1 MSNLTIKKSV
11 SIILLVSL
19 VCTVLGG
26 CQSKKENFSTD
37 DPILN
42 QDMNGTKYVQTEY
55 TTIADKVK
63 KDETVYINMSPDG
76 NIYNVS
82 VTDWLHTDT
91 PQVRVEDISNL
102 RNVQNVKT
110 LTEPIVKD
118 GFIFWDMDTTDLY
131 YNGTSDEKVPVT
143 FSIKYFLDG
152 KEMSAEEIAGKKGN
166 VSIQITVNNSLKKI
180 ITVSGKEYEITC
192 PMLVA
197 GGTIMSEGTFSNIAI
212 DNGKTISDAD
222 KQIVFFTGVP
232 GIDESLGLSSLG
244 TDLIDPSMYTN
255 TYTITATTDNFALGN
270 MMFAVIPI
278 SSVGSLGSGGLTD
291 SVDGVKDILAD
302 VEGLQNAVN
311 GLNLEK
317 ITNLLYGDSNK
328 LEEIMNTVSK
338 AAELYS
344 ENEKALKVLGKYVTE
359 DNLNKLEKLA
369 KDLESTDMDSVTQ
382 TLNDPKIKQLL
393 KLLPELSQE
402 LSGLSKLSEDINEVM
417 PIFNSLSEDMQDPEI
432 QKSIKNFPQT
442 INELNNIIS
451 VLNKNKDLLETLDDL
466 ASADS
471 EKQIESIMKTV
482 DKYANLDS
490 LSPDEIST
498 LIDKTEE
505 WISYGNS
512 YDIFTERTEKTTSTV
527 IFTYKTDAISANAA
541 ESTNAAQSEETSS
554 DNRVI
559 AWFKNLFNKRI

>member
-42 QDMNGTKYVQTEY
+42 QEMNGTKYVQTEY

-102 RNVQNVKT
+102 RNIQNVKT

-118 GFIFWDMDTTDLY
+118 GFLFWDMDTTDLY
-131 YNGTSDEKVPVT
+131 YNGTSDKKVPVT

-244 TDLIDPSMYTN
+244 YDLIDPSMYTN

-278 SSVGSLGSGGLTD
+278 SSVGSLGSGGFTD

-466 ASADS
+466 ASADN

-482 DKYANLDS
+482 DKYADLDS
-490 LSPDEIST
+490 LSPDEISA

-505 WISYGNS
+505 WIRYGNS